1 MTKELPQRDAGA
13 TLSALEQAE
22 RAVNV
27 AEVKIQWE
35 KKEEES

>member
-1 MTKELPQRDAGA
+1 MTEELPQRDAGA

-27 AEVKIQWE
+27 AEVKIRWE
-35 KKEEES
+35 KGEES